1 MKFNSVLSNASS
13 FVVVLWL
20 TNCLFVAA
28 STAALAACTATATV
42 AASSLREMCGANGN
56 GGSTRL
62 LRGVERRARLRWL
75 CCGCGCR
82 SVVVV
87 VVQPTKH
94 KAPWRH
100 TNTNTN
106 IHTHSDSDGD
116 STHTSTYEVK
126 QSNNTNTNTPGS
138 NTRRGQSRPRR
149 VNGQRA
155 AAVRENFFVVVVNV
169 RQTNERTKAWRVD
182 EQCVREQARVCV
194 CVSKLLGYVYGE
206 RDCVCEWVRETST
219 GDCGREAKLMREYV
233 VDKPRQGRAATATTR
248 ARVTRAMT
256 KTRACPNP
264 TMSCERLW
272 THTFR

>member
-1 MKFNSVLSNASS
+1 MCGRVVVLWGEAGPIKGAILNELKMKFNSVLSNASS

-94 KAPWRH
+94 KAP
-100 TNTNTN
+100 
-106 IHTHSDSDGD
+106 
-116 STHTSTYEVK
+116 
-126 QSNNTNTNTPGS
+126 
-138 NTRRGQSRPRR
+138 
-149 VNGQRA
+149 
-155 AAVRENFFVVVVNV
+155 
-169 RQTNERTKAWRVD
+169 
-182 EQCVREQARVCV
+182 
-194 CVSKLLGYVYGE
+194 
-206 RDCVCEWVRETST
+206 
-219 GDCGREAKLMREYV
+219 
-233 VDKPRQGRAATATTR
+233 
-248 ARVTRAMT
+248 
-256 KTRACPNP
+256 
-264 TMSCERLW
+264 
-272 THTFR
+272 